1 MNALAGSVRP
11 AIAHGMLLQWEPA
24 QDAHV
29 LLYPE
34 GMVKLNGT
42 AAAIL
47 TRCDGARTLDDIVAD
62 LERSYGASALMADV
76 QSFVSFALEKRWL
89 ELRE

>member
-42 AAAIL
+42 AARSSRAA
-47 TRCDGARTLDDIVAD
+47 TARAPWMT
-62 LERSYGASALMADV
+62 SSPTSSAPTGRA
-76 QSFVSFALEKRWL
+76 R
-89 ELRE
+89 

>member
-1 MNALAGSVRP
+1 MNAPAGSARP
-11 AIAHGMLLQWEPA
+11 AIAHGMILQWEPA
-24 QDAHV
+24 QDSHV

-34 GMVKLNGT
+34 GMVKVNGT

-47 TRCDGARTLDDIVAD
+47 ARCDGARTLDEIVAD
-62 LERSYGASALMADV
+62 LERTYEAKGLMADV

-89 ELRE
+89 ELRA